1 MIKVLGRLVLQ
12 QNSIKFVWGEVGQFV
27 VRSLNYGFEQGQL
40 SVTQRQGVITC
51 LPKGDKPRQFLQNWR
66 PITLLMEQPISFEKK
81 YISKLVSNKF

>member
-27 VRSLNYGFEQGQL
+27 VRSLNYRFEQAQL